1 MNFYVKKVGLGPSDV
16 ARRPNLLKISLEKRI
31 SPRRSVLN
39 VLVFKDVNVTWILNI
54 CKNDFEKM
62 FLAYHEEDCSEVIK
76 AHEGVIE
83 FQGLVK

>member
-39 VLVFKDVNVTWILNI
+39 VHVNVTWILNI